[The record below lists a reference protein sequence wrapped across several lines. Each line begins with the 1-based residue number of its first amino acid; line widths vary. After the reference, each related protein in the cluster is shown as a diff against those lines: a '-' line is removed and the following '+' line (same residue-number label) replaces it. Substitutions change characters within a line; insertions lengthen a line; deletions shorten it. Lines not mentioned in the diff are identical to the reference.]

1 MEANRAFWMLRSC
14 GPLALALACASSVNA
29 AEPLAADPVRVG
41 EPLVVENLTIFP
53 MHGAPE
59 PQPIAL
65 TTLDAA
71 LARGDAEVSE
81 LGSGGEVN
89 RLQVENR
96 GKLPIYVLAGT
107 VVEGGKQDRQISQD
121 FVIEPG
127 QRIAVDAFCVEQGRW
142 NARRSGRATGGKFG
156 KAKGLAQSGVR
167 RAAQYQRDQHEV
179 WSEVSEVNAAH
190 KTSAP
195 SGTLMA
201 TLDDAEV
208 ARKRAGLVRAID
220 AALRGAEARAPVVGL
235 GYAVDGKVRNVR
247 WFQGPSAFG
256 LFRSSLLES
265 AALDALTAQ
274 GQSGKRSAPKVEA
287 AAVDRFMR
295 DIEAGASETRDT
307 DALNSNEYKE
317 GKAGYGSK
325 ARLKSRP
332 TAAPI
337 SQDYTAK

>member
-1 MEANRAFWMLRSC
+1 MEAKRVSWVLRSC
-14 GPLALALACASSVNA
+14 RQLWLAMACASSVRA
-29 AEPLAADPVRVG
+29 AEPQAAEPVRVG
-41 EPLVVENLTIFP
+41 EPMVVENLTIFP
-53 MHGAPE
+53 MHGAAE
-59 PQPIAL
+59 AQPTAL

-71 LARGDAEVSE
+71 LAKGDAEVSE
-81 LGSGGEVN
+81 LGTGGEVN
-89 RLQVENR
+89 RLQVENK

-107 VVEGGKQDRQISQD
+107 VVEGGKQDRQIGQD

-127 QRIAVDAFCVEQGRW
+127 KKVAVDAFCVEQGRW
-142 NARRSGRATGGKFG
+142 AAQRSGRATGGKFA

-167 RAAQYQRDQHEV
+167 RAAQYERDQHEV
-179 WSEVSEVNAAH
+179 WSKVSEVNAAH

-208 ARKRAGLVRAID
+208 TKKRAGLVRAID

-235 GYAVDGKVRNVR
+235 GYAVDGQVRNGR
-247 WFQGPSAFG
+247 WFQGPGAFA
-256 LFRSSLLES
+256 LFRGTLIES

-274 GQSGKRSAPKVEA
+274 EQTGKRSAPKVEA
-287 AAVDRFMR
+287 AAVDRFVR
-295 DIEAGASETRDT
+295 DIEAGATETRET
-307 DALNSNEYKE
+307 EAQNRNEYKE

-325 ARLKSRP
+325 TRLKSRP
-332 TAAPI
+332 RAAPI